1 MDIDEAIL
9 GIIDQLG
16 FEWTDCGKLID
27 YIKDNYIK
35 TDIEVVENFS
45 NNMGWKV
52 NIQYLNYEKI
62 LNECEINYTFL
73 GSDYNHLGEGLYIN
87 IDELE
92 NDKLLL
98 QQQDLII

>member
-16 FEWTDCGKLID
+16 FEWVDCGKLID
-27 YIKDNYIK
+27 YIKDNYVK
-35 TDIEVVENFS
+35 TDIEVVERFS
-45 NNMGWKV
+45 NDMEWKV
-52 NIQYLNYEKI
+52 DIQYLDCEKI
-62 LNECEINYTFL
+62 LNECEIDYTFL
-73 GSDYNHLGEGLYIN
+73 GSGLYIN

-98 QQQDLII
+98 QRQNLII